1 MKKNKEPA
9 VVDKIKNE
17 ETIDLGVD
25 SIEMS
30 SPHLT
35 LKSNLSKKERFK
47 NFLRTKKG
55 KAIAVILVV
64 AVICAVIF
72 GIPASR
78 YGILGMVI
86 KKDVKVSVSDDV
98 TKKPVSGAEVTL
110 GAVMAKTDAAGIA
123 SLKNVPVG
131 NYNLKVEKKY
141 YKPAET
147 AYTVPV
153 IFQQKDTNMQ
163 VNATGRQVTV
173 SLVDTITQAALANA
187 TLTVKDTSAV
197 SDDKGHAVIVLP
209 ADKESLKGRITHE
222 GYNDT
227 EVDVKVTEQT
237 DANKFTVTP
246 SGNVF
251 YLSKQT
257 GKINVMKAHLDGKNA
272 ETIIEGTGNENDR
285 ETVLLAAR
293 DWKYMALSAKRDD
306 AKENRIYLINAST
319 GKLSTIDEGN
329 AAFRLIG
336 WSGHQF
342 IYHVT
347 RANENGSY
355 DKREVLKAYNAE
367 TGKLSILDEATGQG
381 TNSYDY
387 QSEYFGDPYI
397 LEGKLIYAKVWTVGS
412 WAPKDKKS
420 AIVVVNLANGQKQ
433 RVKEFSMNNYIS
445 LEAKLY
451 EPQEVYFRVSTDG
464 GKGEY
469 FEYEGN
475 SIKSVTNTDEKF
487 YNSFYPTYL
496 ISPDGKKTFWYEP
509 RDGKN
514 VLFVGDSNG
523 ANSEQLA
530 EQSEYTSYGWYTDK
544 YILLSKNGS
553 ELFIAPSDKTF
564 GGNQPIKITNY
575 HKPSL
580 TFPGYGYGYGGQ

>member
-9 VVDKIKNE
+9 VADKTKNE

-209 ADKESLKGRITHE
+209 ADKESLKGKITHE

-293 DWKYMALSAKRDD
+293 DWKYMVLSAKRDD
-306 AKENRIYLINAST
+306 ARENRIYLVNAST
-319 GKLSTIDEGN
+319 GKLSTIDEER
-329 AAFRLIG
+329 ATFQLIG
-336 WSGHQF
+336 WFGHQF
-342 IYHVT
+342 IYQVN
-347 RANENGSY
+347 RYEKNEWE
-355 DKREVLKAYNAE
+355 DKRFSIKSYNAE
-367 TGKLSILDEATGQG
+367 TGQLSTIDETFGQG
-381 TNSYDY
+381 LTSADTQN
-387 QSEYFGDPYI
+387 EYFTRPYI
-397 LEGKLIYAKVWTVGS
+397 LEGKLIYAKVWNFGVF
-412 WAPKDKKS
+412 AQKDKKS
-420 AIVVVNLANGQKQ
+420 AIIETNLMNGQKQ
-433 RVKEFSMNNYIS
+433 RIKEFAAERYVTINAN
-445 LEAKLY
+445 LY
-451 EPQEVYFRVSTDG
+451 EPQELYFRVAIDE
-464 GKGEY
+464 GKPEY
-469 FEYEGN
+469 FEYEGDN
-475 SIKSVTNTDEKF
+475 IKSVTNTDDKF

-514 VLFVGDSNG
+514 ALFVGDNNG

-530 EQSEYTSYGWYTDK
+530 EQSEYSSYGWYTDK
-544 YILLSKNGS
+544 YILLSRNDS
-553 ELFIAPSDKTF
+553 ELFIAPADRALNK
-564 GGNQPIKITNY
+564 QEPIKVTNY